1 VEENI
6 EELPTEE
13 IVKNKTSEEITSI
26 NNNKLSMDELIA
38 RISLLSENENPY
50 SVSKEIEEIKSIFY
64 FKLKAEQ
71 KDDTPKVETIEV
83 SENGEPTEVEEEKET
98 QKTLHP
104 LEIKFKQSFSRYK
117 KIKFDY
123 RKKRE
128 LEESENLKIKQ
139 QIILDID
146 KLTQEDESMKK
157 TFEHFRILQEQW
169 KNTGHVPQNENNNL
183 WQSYHHHVELFYDFI
198 KLNNDLRDL
207 DFKRN
212 LEAKTEIIKKS
223 EDLLNEK
230 SLNTMHNSLQEL
242 HEHWKNIGPVERE
255 QREIIWEKFQE
266 ISRKLNK
273 KRNDYF
279 TQKKGEDAK
288 KLELKNVICKKISE
302 LTNKSITSH
311 SKWQSLN
318 NQCNKLEKEWKDIG
332 RLNKVDNKTAWS
344 NLRGT
349 LNDFYNK
356 KNEFYKQKKTEG
368 KETLNLKI
376 KIAEKAEALQNST
389 DWQGTGKVLIKL
401 QDEWKNSGFAPASQS
416 NEIWKRFR
424 TACDSFFNARKVHYK
439 ELDKEK
445 EGDYNE
451 KALLLKE
458 VKNFKPTSDS
468 KDDIKLLK
476 EISAK
481 WKKIGHVPRDK
492 MKINDDFFSSL
503 NSQFEALGLNKKA
516 LSNEHYKNKISSLD
530 GNDKAIEREQQ
541 FLTGKIDTFNKEIA
555 QYENNISFFG
565 KGKGTE
571 LLKKQVEQQIEKAKK
586 EIKDLKEKLQFL
598 RKA

>member
-1 VEENI
+1 LEEKI
-6 EELPTEE
+6 EKIPTEE
-13 IVKNKTSEEITSI
+13 TLKNETSEEIKSI
-26 NNNKLSMDELIA
+26 GNNKLSMDELIA
-38 RISLLSENENPY
+38 RISLLSKNENPY

-64 FKLKAEQ
+64 SKLKAEQ
-71 KDDTPKVETIEV
+71 EEDNPKVETIEV
-83 SENGEPTEVEEEKET
+83 SEKEEQTEREEEKET
-98 QKTLHP
+98 EKTLHP

-117 KIKFDY
+117 KIKFEY

-128 LEESENLKIKQ
+128 LEESKNLKIKQ

-169 KNTGHVPQNENNNL
+169 KKTGHVPQNENNNL

-212 LEAKTEIIKKS
+212 LEAKTKIIKKA

-230 SLNTMHNSLQEL
+230 SLNNVHNTLQEL

-255 QREIIWEKFQE
+255 QREIIWEDFQK

-279 TQKKGEDAK
+279 TQKKVEDAK
-288 KLELKNVICKKISE
+288 KLELKNMICKKISE
-302 LTNKSITSH
+302 LTNKSVTSH
-311 SKWQSLN
+311 SKWQSLT
-318 NQCNKLEKEWKDIG
+318 NQCHELEKEWKNIG
-332 RLNKVDNKTAWS
+332 RLNKVHNKTAWS

-376 KIAEKAEALQNST
+376 KIAEKAAVLQNST
-389 DWQGTGKVLIKL
+389 DWQGTGKALIKL
-401 QDEWKNSGFAPASQS
+401 QDEWKKSGFAPASQS

-424 TACDSFFNARKVHYK
+424 TACDSFFNARKAHYN

-445 EGDYNE
+445 EGAYNE

-476 EISAK
+476 ELSAK
-481 WKKIGHVPRDK
+481 WRKIGHVPSNK
-492 MKINDDFFSSL
+492 MKINDDFFLSL
-503 NSQFEALGLNKKA
+503 DSQFEVLGLSKKA
-516 LSNEHYKNKISSLD
+516 LSNEHYKNKISSLE
-530 GNDKAIEREQQ
+530 GNEKAIESEQQ
-541 FLTGKIDTFNKEIA
+541 FLRGKIDTLNKEIA
-555 QYENNISFFG
+555 QYENNMSFFG

-571 LLKKQVEQQIEKAKK
+571 PLKKQVKQQVEKAKK
-586 EIKDLKEKLQFL
+586 EIEDLKEKLKFL

>member
-1 VEENI
+1 
-6 EELPTEE
+6 
-13 IVKNKTSEEITSI
+13 EITSI
-26 NNNKLSMDELIA
+26 DNNKLSMDELIA

-71 KDDTPKVETIEV
+71 KEDTPKAETIEV

-128 LEESENLKIKQ
+128 QEESKNLKIKQ

-212 LEAKTEIIKKS
+212 LEAKTEIIKKA

-230 SLNTMHNSLQEL
+230 SLNTMHNYLQEL

-279 TQKKGEDAK
+279 TQKKREDAK
-288 KLELKNVICKKISE
+288 KLEQKNAVCKKISE
-302 LTNKSITSH
+302 LTYKSITSH
-311 SKWQSLN
+311 RKWQSLT
-318 NQCNKLEKEWKDIG
+318 NQCNDLEKEWKGIG
-332 RLNKVDNKTAWS
+332 RLGKTDNKTAWN
-344 NLRGT
+344 NLRT
-349 LNDFYNK
+349 ALNEFYNK
-356 KNEFYKQKKTEG
+356 KNAFYKEKKEEV
-368 KETLNLKI
+368 KETLNTKI
-376 KIAEKAEALQNST
+376 AIAEKAEALQNST
-389 DWQGTGKVLIKL
+389 DWQGTGNTLIKL
-401 QDEWKNSGFAPASQS
+401 QEEWKNSSFAPAKQS

-424 TACDSFFNARKVHYK
+424 TACDTFFNARKAHYK

-445 EGDYNE
+445 EGAYTV
-451 KALLLKE
+451 KANLLKE
-458 VKNFKPTSDS
+458 VESFKASSDT
-468 KDDIKLLK
+468 KEDIKKLK
-476 EISAK
+476 EFSSK
-481 WKKIGHVPRDK
+481 WKTLGHVPRNK
-492 MKINDDFFSSL
+492 MKINDQFFTLL
-503 NSQFEALGLNKKA
+503 NSKFEDLGLSKKA
-516 LSNEHYKNKISSLD
+516 LANEQYKNKISSLK
-530 GNDKAIEREQQ
+530 GNDKAVESEQR
-541 FLTGKIDTFNKEIA
+541 FLRGKIDTLIKDIS

-565 KGKGTE
+565 HGKGTE
-571 LLKKQVEQQIEKAKK
+571 PLKKQVEQQIEKAKK
-586 EIKDLKEKLQFL
+586 EIEELKSKLQML
-598 RKA
+598 K